1 MKVSVVVPT
10 YNEREN
16 IGVLIPRIFDA
27 FKSSKI
33 KGSVIVVDDNSPDGT
48 AAEVRRLM
56 KKYPISLIERD
67 SKMGLG
73 SAYITGFKR
82 ALEQKADMVFEMDAD
97 LSHDPSAIPA
107 FLEKAASGFD
117 VVVGSRLVDGG
128 RVVGWGFHRKAVSFF
143 GNGIGRF
150 IAGIG
155 VSDLT
160 SGYRVYKKDVLK
172 GIELDN
178 VKSKSYDFQLEMLAR
193 SAKGGFNVG
202 TVPIVFHDRVKGK
215 SKLSKF
221 DMMKF
226 LLTAIKIRLGLV

>member
-10 YNEREN
+10 YNEKEN
-16 IGVLIPRIFDA
+16 VGVLIPRVFEV
-27 FKSSKI
+27 FKASKI
-33 KGSVIVVDDNSPDGT
+33 NGSVIVVDDNSPDGT

-67 SKMGLG
+67 RKMGLG
-73 SAYITGFKR
+73 SAYIAGFKR

-97 LSHDPSAIPA
+97 LSHDPSAMPA
-107 FLEKAASGFD
+107 FIAKANSGFD
-117 VVVGSRLVDGG
+117 VVVGSRLVAGG
-128 RVVGWGFHRKAVSFF
+128 RVVGWGMHRKAVSFF
-143 GNGIGRF
+143 GNSIGRL

-172 GIELDN
+172 GIELDK
-178 VKSKSYDFQLEMLAR
+178 VESKSYDFQLEMLAR
-193 SAKGGFNVG
+193 SAKNDFKVG
-202 TVPIVFHDRVKGK
+202 TVPIVFHDRIRGE

-226 LLTAIKIRLGLV
+226 LLTAIKIRLGLL